1 MSITPGEM
9 LESAEVLIKG
19 ASEIDYRNSV
29 SRAYYSAMHE
39 AQARLPQERPESEFR
54 GSSHG
59 ALIASL
65 KAFFRMPTSAR
76 QQGAS
81 VAANLA
87 AMKGAGTVAD
97 DRFAAAALYAKSTP
111 KSASEGRMM
120 FLRLVPRF
128 ENCARTTG
136 TWTSSAA
143 VGDFP

>member
-39 AQARLPQERPESEFR
+39 AQTLLPQERPESEFR
-54 GSSHG
+54 GSSHD

-65 KAFFRMPTSAR
+65 KAFFRMPTSGR

-81 VAANLA
+81 VAGNLA
-87 AMKGAGTVAD
+87 AMKGARKVAD
-97 DRFAAAALYAKSTP
+97 YRLAADVREIDAQVCLRRAHDVFAACAMIRELRAKN
-111 KSASEGRMM
+111 RN
-120 FLRLVPRF
+120 L
-128 ENCARTTG
+128 
-136 TWTSSAA
+136 
-143 VGDFP
+143 DQ